1 MEFSLIMRRRRRRR
15 RPVTST
21 ARWVWVLGGVI
32 LDRNRIVKW
41 ERDKEQR
48 DAVRLCEAEVALA
61 LRMARR
67 SDEGQG
73 VMGGGGAR

>member
-1 MEFSLIMRRRRRRR
+1 MESSLIMRRRR

-21 ARWVWVLGGVI
+21 ARCVWVLGGVI
-32 LDRNRIVKW
+32 LDRNQIVTW

-61 LRMARR
+61 LRITRR
-67 SDEGQG
+67 CDEGQG
-73 VMGGGGAR
+73 VVGGGGVR